1 MALQSSGGLARSG
14 IAKSEIDRSGIAKSG
29 IVRSGIAKSENVRNG
44 IAKSENVGSGI
55 TKGWIAKGRS
65 EKKSECV
72 QMTGATGPCFL
83 CAE

>member
-14 IAKSEIDRSGIAKSG
+14 ITKSEI
-29 IVRSGIAKSENVRNG
+29 VRSG